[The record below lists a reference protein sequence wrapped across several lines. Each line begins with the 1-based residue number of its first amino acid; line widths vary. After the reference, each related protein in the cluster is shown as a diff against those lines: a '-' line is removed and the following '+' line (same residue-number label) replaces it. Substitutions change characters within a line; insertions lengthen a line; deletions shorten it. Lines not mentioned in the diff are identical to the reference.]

1 MMYSDIDWKI
11 LRGAITILVLS
22 ITIAG
27 TMIYLSMYFQNRMHR
42 EFTRNDLRFQS
53 ISKRYLAV
61 DEEEK
66 LIKKYYPRF
75 MDLYRKGVIGK
86 EQRLNWIEVLR
97 TAGMQIHIP
106 TLTYQIESQ
115 DTYKPSYSVVLG
127 KFRLY
132 SSKMTLNMR
141 LLHEGDLFNI
151 LNRLN
156 NNAKGIFSL
165 SSCRLS
171 QNGKIVESADAPNIN
186 AECDLQWFTIKLANG
201 KDINV

>member
-1 MMYSDIDWKI
+1 
-11 LRGAITILVLS
+11 
-22 ITIAG
+22 
-27 TMIYLSMYFQNRMHR
+27 
-42 EFTRNDLRFQS
+42 
-53 ISKRYLAV
+53 
-61 DEEEK
+61 
-66 LIKKYYPRF
+66 
-75 MDLYRKGVIGK
+75 
-86 EQRLNWIEVLR
+86 
-97 TAGMQIHIP
+97 
-106 TLTYQIESQ
+106 
-115 DTYKPSYSVVLG
+115 
-127 KFRLY
+127 
-132 SSKMTLNMR
+132 MR